1 MFQINWKLKAVLY
14 KLFEILK
21 LKKSFYLIQKKITKR
36 SLVNIS
42 EINKLWNFH
51 YNSINKFNCNEILE
65 IGAGKSLEQNIFLS
79 YMLDNKINQT
89 VIDITNMLDF
99 DLLNEASKQIAK
111 ILNKKEKGIVRN
123 TSDLF
128 NFYKIKYIAP
138 HGLDELIKNNKKF
151 DICISTTALEHFK
164 YDEILL
170 FLNKLKNILVGKKL
184 VSAVIDYSD
193 HYSHTDKNISK
204 LNYLSYTKKEWNKFN
219 NFYLYQNRLRHQDY
233 RSLFLKNNYN
243 LETEVKGNI
252 IEKPKKISNEFDIN
266 NNETF
271 ISWGY
276 FLIKSI

>member
-36 SLVNIS
+36 SLINIS

-51 YNSINKFNCNEILE
+51 YNSINKFNCKEILE

-79 YMLDNKINQT
+79 YVLDNKISQT
-89 VIDITNMLDF
+89 AIDITNMLDF
-99 DLLNEASKQIAK
+99 DLFNEASKQIAK
-111 ILNKKEKGIVRN
+111 ILNKNEKGIIRN

-128 NFYKIKYIAP
+128 NLYKIKYLAP
-138 HGLDELIKNNKKF
+138 HNLDELIKNNRKF

-193 HYSHTDKNISK
+193 HYSHTDQNISK